1 MREWVDRVVA
11 ATLAP
16 ALLAVFLVVPAGAQD
31 RQLPQS
37 AAEIKLS
44 FAPIVK
50 RVAPAVVNVY
60 ASRLVQTSVS
70 PFLSD
75 PFFRRFFGDQGLGA
89 PAQRVQRSL
98 GSGVIIDSSGIIVT
112 NNHVIA
118 NASEIKV
125 ALSDKR
131 EFDCEVVLKDERT
144 DLAVLKPKGVPDG
157 ATFPFLEFANS
168 DELEVGDLVL
178 AIGDPFGVG
187 QTVTSGIVSALAR
200 TQVGISDYQFFIQT
214 DAAINPGNS
223 GGALIDM
230 EGKLVGI
237 NTAIF
242 THSGDSSGI
251 GFAIPSN
258 MVRIVTR
265 SAQLGGHVR
274 LPWIGAKFQAVTPD
288 IADGLGLTRPHGALV
303 VDVTKNGPGAR
314 AGLKSGDL
322 VTSVDNVEIDDPSVL
337 NYRLA
342 TKGIG
347 AKARVGVRRDGKQYV
362 ATLALEAA
370 PETVP
375 RDEIEIAGIS
385 PLTGAK
391 VVNLSPAVA
400 EELAFDG
407 DPEGVIVEA
416 VGSGSVADDAG
427 LARGDVVLEVN
438 GVAIDTTR
446 TLAKVCSQHQ
456 RYWQIIIKRNGRVIR
471 TQFRT

>member
-1 MREWVDRVVA
+1 MKEWVNRAAATVA
-11 ATLAP
+11 AG
-16 ALLAVFLVVPAGAQD
+16 LLAAMLLTPAGAEDAQV
-31 RQLPQS
+31 PAS
-37 AAEIKLS
+37 AAEIRLS

-60 ASRLVQTSVS
+60 ASRVVQTSAS
-70 PFLSD
+70 PFFAD
-75 PFFRRFFGDQGLGA
+75 PFFRRFFGEGDLGQ

-98 GSGVIIDSSGIIVT
+98 GSGVIIDPSGIIVT
-112 NNHVIA
+112 NNHVVA

-125 ALSDKR
+125 SLADRR
-131 EFDCEVVLKDERT
+131 EFDCEVILKDERT
-144 DLAVLKPKGVPDG
+144 DLAVLRIKGGDT
-157 ATFPFLEFANS
+157 TFPTLEFADS
-168 DELEVGDLVL
+168 DKLEVGDLVL

-200 TQVGISDYQFFIQT
+200 TDVGISDYQFFIQT

-230 EGKLVGI
+230 DGKLVGI

-242 THSGDSSGI
+242 SHSGDSSGI

-258 MVRIVTR
+258 MVRVVAR
-265 SAQLGGHVR
+265 SAETSGHVR
-274 LPWIGAKFQAVTPD
+274 LPWIGVKLQAVTPD
-288 IADGLGLTRPHGALV
+288 IAEGLGLSRPQGALV
-303 VDVTKNGPGAR
+303 TDVTKGSPGAR

-322 VTSVDNVEIDDPSVL
+322 VTSLDDVQIDDPSTL
-337 NYRLA
+337 TYHLA

-347 AKARVGVRRDGKQYV
+347 GTARIGVMRDGKQYV
-362 ATLALEAA
+362 ATLTLEGA

-375 RDEIEIAGIS
+375 RDEITIDGGS
-385 PLTGAK
+385 PLAGAR

-400 EELAFDG
+400 EELAYDG
-407 DPEGVIVEA
+407 DPKGVIIDLV
-416 VGSGSVADDAG
+416 SGGTNADSAG

-446 TLAKVCSQHQ
+446 KLADACSQ
-456 RYWQIIIKRNGRVIR
+456 RVRFWQITIERNGQVIR

>member
-16 ALLAVFLVVPAGAQD
+16 ALLAVFLIVPAGAQD

-37 AAEIKLS
+37 ASEIKLS

-60 ASRLVQTSVS
+60 ASRVVQTSVS
-70 PFLSD
+70 PLLSD

-98 GSGVIIDSSGIIVT
+98 GSGVIIDPSGIIVT

-131 EFDCEVVLKDERT
+131 EFDCQVVLKDERT

-157 ATFPFLEFANS
+157 TTFPFLEFANS
-168 DELEVGDLVL
+168 DDLEVGDLVL

-200 TQVGISDYQFFIQT
+200 TDVGISDYQFFIQT

-230 EGKLVGI
+230 DGKLVGI
-237 NTAIF
+237 NSAIF

-258 MVRIVTR
+258 MVQVVAR
-265 SAQLGGHVR
+265 SAQTSGHVQ
-274 LPWIGAKFQAVTPD
+274 LPWIGAKFQAVTQD
-288 IADGLGLTRPHGALV
+288 IADGLGLSRPHGALV
-303 VDVTKNGPGAR
+303 VDVTKDSPGAR

-322 VTSVDNVEIDDPSVL
+322 VTSVDDVEVDDPSAL

-347 AKARVGVRRDGKQYV
+347 NKARVGVLRNGKQYV
-362 ATLALEAA
+362 ASLALEPA

-375 RDEIEIAGIS
+375 RDEVEIAGIS
-385 PLTGAK
+385 PLAGAK

-400 EELAFDG
+400 EELAFD
-407 DPEGVIVEA
+407 DNPNGVIVES

-438 GVAIDTTR
+438 GIAIDTTR
-446 TLAKVCSQHQ
+446 TLAKVCSQKQ
-456 RYWQIIIKRNGRVIR
+456 RYWQITIKRNGRVIR

>member
-11 ATLAP
+11 TAVAP
-16 ALLAVFLVVPAGAQD
+16 GLLAVFLVVPAVAQD

-60 ASRLVQTSVS
+60 ASRVVQTSVS
-70 PFLSD
+70 PLLSD

-98 GSGVIIDSSGIIVT
+98 GSGVIIDPSGIIVT

-144 DLAVLKPKGVPDG
+144 DLAVLKLKDVAAGT
-157 ATFPFLEFANS
+157 TFPFLEFANS
-168 DELEVGDLVL
+168 DDLEVGDLVL

-200 TQVGISDYQFFIQT
+200 TDVGISDYQFFIQT

-230 EGKLVGI
+230 DGKLVGI
-237 NTAIF
+237 NSAIF
-242 THSGDSSGI
+242 SHSGDSSGI

-258 MVRIVTR
+258 MVQVVAR
-265 SAQLGGHVR
+265 SARTSGHVQ
-274 LPWIGAKFQAVTPD
+274 LPWIGVKFQAVTPD
-288 IADGLGLTRPHGALV
+288 IADGLGLSRPQGALV
-303 VDVTKNGPGAR
+303 VDVTKDSPGAR
-314 AGLKSGDL
+314 AGLKSGDV
-322 VTSVDNVEIDDPSVL
+322 VTSVDGLGVDDPSAL

-342 TKGIG
+342 TRGIG
-347 AKARVGVRRDGKQYV
+347 AKAQVGVMRDGKQYV
-362 ATLALEAA
+362 ASLALEAA

-375 RDEIEIAGIS
+375 RDEVDIAGIS

-391 VVNLSPAVA
+391 VANLSPAVA
-400 EELAFDG
+400 EELAYDG
-407 DPEGVIVEA
+407 DPNGVIVEA

-446 TLAKVCSQHQ
+446 TLAKVCAQQQ
-456 RYWQIIIKRNGRVIR
+456 RYWQITIKRNGQVIR